1 MASVAVMLNSHSVTL
16 PMPLEP
22 AFHMDSGNMKSWGHS
37 SAQESVNDAS
47 NTELYPR

>member
-1 MASVAVMLNSHSVTL
+1 
-16 PMPLEP
+16 
-22 AFHMDSGNMKSWGHS
+22 MKSWGHS